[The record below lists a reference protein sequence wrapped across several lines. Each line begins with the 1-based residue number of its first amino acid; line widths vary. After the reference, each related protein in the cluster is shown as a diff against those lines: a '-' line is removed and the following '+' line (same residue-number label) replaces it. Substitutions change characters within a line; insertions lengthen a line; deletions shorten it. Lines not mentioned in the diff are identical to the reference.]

1 MISTNDWLPV
11 GSIVRLEGG
20 ERSVMIAGY
29 MIDDAQTKR
38 LWDYVGYPYP
48 DGKRDPDIDYFFNR
62 DMIERIDLVGY
73 LDADGRRLLEEFE
86 RITPEYVKAQQEA
99 MTRSKAATDE

>member
-11 GSIVRLEGG
+11 GSIVRLAGG
-20 ERSVMIAGY
+20 ERSIMVAGY
-29 MIDDAQTKR
+29 MIDDAQSGR

-62 DMIERIDLVGY
+62 DMIERIDLLGY
-73 LDADGRRLLEEFE
+73 LDADGRHLLEEFE
-86 RITPEYVKAQQEA
+86 KITPEYEQAQQAAAKHAEA
-99 MTRSKAATDE
+99 AGA